1 MNSPTAC
8 DLRVTFGHVTARYD
22 HVISFGYCYCP
33 IKVDFQERQYQTIG
47 DLWIEE
53 MIEMEREG
61 EGPSWAESDE
71 TGPGSSKWAGLEP
84 LKWEGL
90 ERESLRR
97 IY

>member
-1 MNSPTAC
+1 M
-8 DLRVTFGHVTARYD
+8 TARCD

-33 IKVDFQERQYQTIG
+33 IKVDFRERQYQMIG

-53 MIEMEREG
+53 TIEIEREG
-61 EGPSWAESDE
+61 EWEGSSWAESDE
-71 TGPGSSKWAGLEP
+71 IGLGSSKWAGLEP

-90 ERESLRR
+90 ERESLRQ